1 MAQNWER
8 VLGKVEAKLSKC
20 KWLLAQL
27 SYRGRVLIIS
37 NLVASS
43 LWHRLKVQHHN
54 INVVIISIDFLSETT
69 FSSASRRSG
78 VIKAGAVKVGRL
90 AVTPA
95 KRLAKVTGVLST
107 QVLQNLVSEVWQ
119 TLLAPLRAVAQD

>member
-1 MAQNWER
+1 MDIFVEWHKTGR
-8 VLGKVEAKLSKC
+8 VLGKVQAKLSKW

-43 LWHRLKVQHHN
+43 LWHRLKVQHHT

-78 VIKAGAVKVGRL
+78 FIKAGTVKVGRL
-90 AVTPA
+90 ARTPA
-95 KRLAKVTGVLST
+95 KRLAEVTGILST
-107 QVLQNLVSEVWQ
+107 QVLQNLVSEV
-119 TLLAPLRAVAQD
+119 